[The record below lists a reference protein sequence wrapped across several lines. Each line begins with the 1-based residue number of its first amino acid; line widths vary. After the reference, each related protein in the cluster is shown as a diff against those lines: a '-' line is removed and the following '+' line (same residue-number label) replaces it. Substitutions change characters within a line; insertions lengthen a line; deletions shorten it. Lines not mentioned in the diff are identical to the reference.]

1 MKTKYKEPTQEQI
14 VDFYYYLL
22 MYRSMG
28 YDLCEMDT
36 DFSFYTTV
44 LDRVSSSWPRETLPE
59 TYDYYVSHIGIKNI
73 RNGYRQLVSSTP
85 GDMRI
90 NKIKITICEDE

>member
-1 MKTKYKEPTQEQI
+1 MKTKEPTQEQI

-36 DFSFYTTV
+36 DFSFYTDV
-44 LDRVSSSWPRETLPE
+44 LDKVSSSWPRETSPE
-59 TYDYYVSHIGIKNI
+59 SYEYYVSE
-73 RNGYRQLVSSTP
+73 
-85 GDMRI
+85 GDI
-90 NKIKITICEDE
+90 NLIVRDHGMATKSIYLNRSGKRKIKITICED